1 MLAQGPAEEME
12 KQLSLSCCAQAAVTS
27 RGHTE
32 EQCCWGDNAPSTE
45 QAQGDKCLSVAYRP
59 ILGL

>member
-32 EQCCWGDNAPSTE
+32 EQCLWGIMPKHGAGSGG
-45 QAQGDKCLSVAYRP
+45 QMLKCSL
-59 ILGL
+59 